1 MAIYRGP
8 GGSGDA
14 TTDASSQ
21 ATVATTKAAEAATSA
36 SEALASK
43 TAAASSASAAASSET
58 AAAGYVDTFDDKYLG
73 AKGTAP
79 TVDNDGDALTD
90 GALYFLT
97 TTNIMYVYDL
107 GTTTWLQLTLTPDDQ
122 TNVDTV
128 AGIAANVTT
137 VSGISADVTSVAGV
151 SANVTTVAGVSANVT
166 TVAGVSG
173 NVTTVA
179 GISADVTTVAADGT
193 DIGTVATNIANVNTT
208 ATNISPVNYFAT
220 QYLGVAGTAPTAT
233 VTGALYYNNTGG
245 SEQLYVWDGSA
256 WQQAAFSVSGSVTA
270 FNTRTGA
277 VTLSS
282 ADVVSALATGSIE
295 TAKIAD
301 DAITADK
308 LANSINTEISDN
320 TAKVTNA
327 THTGDVTGATAL
339 TIGTDK
345 VVTSMILDANVTT
358 GKIADDAVTAD
369 KLADAINTAISDNTA
384 KVTNAT
390 HTGDVTGATAL
401 TIGADKVTTA
411 KILDSNVTAGKLATD
426 SVTTVKILDANVTT
440 AKMADDSVNATKL
453 NVTGDGTSGQALTS
467 DADGSMTWVT
477 VQAYDA
483 DTAKTDVVQTFT
495 TAQRGAITALVD
507 GATITPD
514 MNDTNN
520 YSVTLG
526 GNRTLANPTNITV
539 GQVGS
544 IFVTQ
549 DGTGSRTLA
558 YGSYWDFIAAT
569 APVLTTT
576 ASAVDRIDY
585 VVRTATSIQAVV
597 TLAYS

>member
-277 VTLSS
+277 ITLSS
-282 ADVVSALATGSIE
+282 TDVTDALTAGSIE

-390 HTGDVTGATAL
+390 HTGDVTGDTTL
-401 TIGADKVTTA
+401 TIGTDKVLT
-411 KILDSNVTAGKLATD
+411 SM
-426 SVTTVKILDANVTT
+426 ILDANVTT

-467 DADGSMTWVT
+467 DADGSMTWTT

-483 DTAKTDVVQTFT
+483 DTAKTDVDQTFSAIQTFT
-495 TAQRGAITALVD
+495 GITETQTTKSASFTPAFAE
-507 GATITPD
+507 GTIYSCTSTMTIT
-514 MNDTNN
+514 M
-520 YSVTLG
+520 
-526 GNRTLANPTNITV
+526 PT
-539 GQVGS
+539 
-544 IFVTQ
+544 
-549 DGTGSRTLA
+549 
-558 YGSYWDFIAAT
+558 AT
-569 APVLTTT
+569 AGKSFTIIH
-576 ASAVDRIDY
+576 A
-585 VVRTATSIQAVV
+585 TATSITWAGTIKWSGGSAPTADAGIDIYVFVSDGTNWYGAQSGTGFA
-597 TLAYS
+597 